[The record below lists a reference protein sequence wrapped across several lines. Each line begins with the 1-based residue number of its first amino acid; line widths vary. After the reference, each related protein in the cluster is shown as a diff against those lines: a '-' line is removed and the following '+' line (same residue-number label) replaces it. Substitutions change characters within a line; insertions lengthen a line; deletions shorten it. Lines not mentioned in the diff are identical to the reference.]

1 MQNRKMGMSTHVR
14 RQKEEKGHNDI
25 NLTLSMVQIINRAS
39 LLTIL
44 RFFQISIRIY
54 KNGY

>member
-25 NLTLSMVQIINRAS
+25 NLKHEEPKL
-39 LLTIL
+39 
-44 RFFQISIRIY
+44 
-54 KNGY
+54 